1 MISYGYHRY
10 PGRLFVV
17 EGTDGSGKSTQLA
30 LLYQWLKAE
39 GYPVFFSEWNS
50 SPLVKDTTRRAKK
63 RRLFTPTTF
72 SLLHATD
79 FADRTERDII
89 PPLKA
94 GAIVLADRY
103 IYTAFARDV
112 ARGCDRAWV
121 REIYKFAVKP
131 TVGFFFRAPLD
142 VAIDRIAAS
151 RPSLKYYEAG
161 MDMDWADDEEESFKV
176 FQGKILDEY
185 DHMVSEFGLTQID
198 ATQSIRTQQRQM
210 REIVSRHLK
219 EKLKEKVVLT
229 GAPRFPA
236 SKSSLT
242 AASSSSLRELTA
254 SGARHTSR
262 CCAPRWNRRAMLC
275 SIRA

>member
-142 VAIDRIAAS
+142 VAIDRIAAA

-161 MDMDWADDEEESFKV
+161 MDMGWADDEEESFKV

-229 GAPRFPA
+229 G
-236 SKSSLT
+236 
-242 AASSSSLRELTA
+242 
-254 SGARHTSR
+254 
-262 CCAPRWNRRAMLC
+262 
-275 SIRA
+275 

>member
-1 MISYGYHRY
+1 MISYGHHRY

-30 LLYQWLKAE
+30 LLYQWLKSEDYA
-39 GYPVFFSEWNS
+39 VFFSEWNS

-121 REIYKFAVKP
+121 RELYKFAVRP
-131 TVGFFFRAPLD
+131 TAAFFFRAPLD
-142 VAIDRIAAS
+142 VAIERIASA
-151 RPSLKYYEAG
+151 RPQLKYYEAG
-161 MDMDWADDEEESFKV
+161 MDMGWADDDEESFKI
-176 FQGKILDEY
+176 FQGKILNEY
-185 DHMVSEFGLTQID
+185 DRMTNEFGLTLID
-198 ATQSIRTQQRQM
+198 ATQQIHKQQRQM
-210 REIVSRHLK
+210 REIVGRHLK
-219 EKLKEKVVLT
+219 DKLKE
-229 GAPRFPA
+229 GAV
-236 SKSSLT
+236 
-242 AASSSSLRELTA
+242 
-254 SGARHTSR
+254 SGK
-262 CCAPRWNRRAMLC
+262 
-275 SIRA
+275 

>member
-1 MISYGYHRY
+1 MISYGHHRY

-17 EGTDGSGKSTQLA
+17 EGTDGSGKSTQLS
-30 LLYQWLKAE
+30 LLYQWLKSE
-39 GYPVFFSEWNS
+39 GYSVFFSEWNS
-50 SPLVKDTTRRAKK
+50 SPLVKDTTKRAKK

-121 REIYKFAVKP
+121 RELYKFAVKP
-131 TVGFFFRAPLD
+131 TAAFFFRAPLD
-142 VAIDRIAAS
+142 VAIDRIASA
-151 RPSLKYYEAG
+151 RPQLKYYEAG
-161 MDMDWADDEEESFKV
+161 MDMGWADDDEESFKI

-185 DHMVSEFGLTQID
+185 DRMTNEFGLTLVD
-198 ATQSIRTQQRQM
+198 ATQPIHTQQRQM
-210 REIVSRHLK
+210 RDIVGRYLK
-219 EKLKEKVVLT
+219 EKLKERAV
-229 GAPRFPA
+229 PA
-236 SKSSLT
+236 
-242 AASSSSLRELTA
+242 
-254 SGARHTSR
+254 
-262 CCAPRWNRRAMLC
+262 
-275 SIRA
+275 

>member
-1 MISYGYHRY
+1 MFSYGHHRF
-10 PGRLFVV
+10 PGKLFVV

-50 SPLVKDTTRRAKK
+50 SPLVKATTRRAKK
-63 RRLFTPTTF
+63 RRLFTPTTY

-121 REIYKFAVKP
+121 RELYKFAVKP
-131 TVGFFFRAPLD
+131 TVAFFFRAPLD
-142 VAIDRIAAS
+142 VAIERIISA

-161 MDMDWADDEEESFKV
+161 LDMDWSDDEEESFKI

-185 DHMVSEFGLTQID
+185 DRMVSEFKLTVID
-198 ATQSIRTQQRQM
+198 ATRSIEAQQREM
-210 REIVSRHLK
+210 RRIVNRHLRGK
-219 EKLKEKVVLT
+219 
-229 GAPRFPA
+229 
-236 SKSSLT
+236 
-242 AASSSSLRELTA
+242 AA
-254 SGARHTSR
+254 
-262 CCAPRWNRRAMLC
+262 RA
-275 SIRA
+275 

>member
-1 MISYGYHRY
+1 MTVDRQHGF
-10 PGRLFVV
+10 PGKLFVV

-30 LLYQWLKAE
+30 LLHQWLKAE

-63 RRLFTPTTF
+63 RRLFTPATF

-121 REIYKFAVKP
+121 REMYKFAVKP
-131 TVGFFFRAPLD
+131 TIAFFFRAPLD
-142 VAIDRIAAS
+142 VAIDRIVS
-151 RPSLKYYEAG
+151 GRPELRYYEAG
-161 MDMDWADDEEESFKV
+161 LDMAWADNAEESFTI
-176 FQGKILDEY
+176 FQGRILAEY
-185 DHMVSEFGLTQID
+185 DRMVEEFGLTVID
-198 ATQSIRTQQRQM
+198 ATRSIETQQREV
-210 REIVSRHLK
+210 REIVSRF
-219 EKLKEKVVLT
+219 LT
-229 GAPRFPA
+229 DEGGA
-236 SKSSLT
+236 
-242 AASSSSLRELTA
+242 
-254 SGARHTSR
+254 AR
-262 CCAPRWNRRAMLC
+262 
-275 SIRA
+275 